1 MSRPTLLALAICA
14 LVAPVALAQPT
25 SGPTGGPTTVSPAIV
40 TATPAKA
47 TRGKD
52 RPDEIVCKRQPISG
66 TRVLGPKTC
75 LMRRE
80 WKAME
85 GRGMEEVEAAIRA
98 ARTSNCA
105 GC

>member
-1 MSRPTLLALAICA
+1 MSRPVLLALALCA
-14 LVAPVALAQPT
+14 LVAPAALAQPAG
-25 SGPTGGPTTVSPAIV
+25 GPTGAPTTVAPAIV
-40 TATPAKA
+40 TATPLKA
-47 TRGKD
+47 SRGKD
-52 RPDEIVCKRQPISG
+52 RPDEVVCKRQPISG

-75 LMRRE
+75 LPRRD